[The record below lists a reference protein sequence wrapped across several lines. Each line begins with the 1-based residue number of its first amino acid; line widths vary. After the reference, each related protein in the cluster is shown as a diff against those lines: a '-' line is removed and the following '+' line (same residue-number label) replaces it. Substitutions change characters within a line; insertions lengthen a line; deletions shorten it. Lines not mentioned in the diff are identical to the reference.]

1 MTTKERINWFDNLI
15 YQERGVWYLQSGQ
28 RYQDGIIIH
37 ADGSVSG
44 AVKDN
49 PKADAKLKAKV
60 KKYAELCASKLP
72 LPQPDGGDCWHCCM
86 ITEEGQTLGDATKSD
101 HIDQHIKE
109 GYVVPS
115 LVYKALQDHYNA
127 PMAFYQAFE
136 GTGWTQGRDF
146 GQLAV
151 KKAVYRYIMRRKGF
165 AV

>member
-15 YQERGVWYLQSGQ
+15 YQERGVWYLKTGE

-44 AVKDN
+44 AV
-49 PKADAKLKAKV
+49 
-60 KKYAELCASKLP
+60 KYAELCASKLP

-86 ITEEGQTLGDATKSD
+86 ITTEGETLGDATKSD
-101 HIDQHIKE
+101 HIDLHIKD

-115 LVYKALQDHYNA
+115 LVYKALEAHYNA

-146 GQLAV
+146 GKRAV
-151 KKAVYRYIMRRKGF
+151 RKAVYRYILRRKGF